1 MPQSATIDTADQS
14 ALLFKAF
21 ADPTRLR
28 LLNLLRAGEVC
39 VCDLVAVIDAPQ
51 PKISRHLAYL
61 RRAGLVQVRRQGL
74 WMYYRLAE
82 PRTDLHRKLI
92 DCVGSCLGDLA
103 QFKKDL
109 ASLPSEDTAEER
121 CCDTKGDKQGCCG

>member
-1 MPQSATIDTADQS
+1 MSNRAAVELADQS

-39 VCDLVAVIDAPQ
+39 VCDLVTIIDAPQ
-51 PKISRHLAYL
+51 PKVSRHLAYL
-61 RRAGLVQVRRQGL
+61 RRTGLVEARRQGL

-82 PRTDLHRKLI
+82 PRTDLHRKLV

-103 QFKKDL
+103 QFQQDL
-109 ASLPSEDTAEER
+109 AALPGSDTTQTR
-121 CCDTKGDKQGCCG
+121 CCGGDDKDDCCG